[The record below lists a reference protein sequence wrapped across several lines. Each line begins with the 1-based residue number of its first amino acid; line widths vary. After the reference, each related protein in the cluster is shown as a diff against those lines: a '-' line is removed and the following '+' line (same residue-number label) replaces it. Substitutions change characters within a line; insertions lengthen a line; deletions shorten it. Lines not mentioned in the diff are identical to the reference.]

1 MVVFRISA
9 RSSLYIQ
16 EQWYVTEVAYEGW
29 RGGRG
34 EGEGEVGGGEGEG
47 EVGGGEWV
55 VDNPHAFGRWDF
67 RHPILPYVVIPP
79 MHT

>member
-34 EGEGEVGGGEGEG
+34 EGEGEVGGGE
-47 EVGGGEWV
+47 WV

-67 RHPILPYVVIPP
+67 RHPILPYIVIPP